1 MKQKAGT
8 RGAGDV
14 KSTRTSPSSKVTF
27 SSLLRKGRP
36 EAEGAWS
43 MEMAWATLFGVSVEQ
58 LEGKG

>member
-1 MKQKAGT
+1 M
-8 RGAGDV
+8 

-43 MEMAWATLFGVSVEQ
+43 MEMAWATLVGVSVEQ